1 MRNSLALLSMLV
13 LQITGMTAQVLPRHA
28 LMFSADYASNSEVL
42 GTFSNAAKQPSYAP
56 SVTFISKWG
65 ADFSL
70 TGYAIGNSDDSLD
83 SFTGEVDLMLGYNW
97 EPVKGLVLYP
107 SYTHFW
113 YSENAN
119 SLKSIFKNDFH
130 LDVDYTYKF
139 INLGASAGFYTGT
152 QHTFYAGI
160 HNSYPLDLNRVFG
173 KNDGRKTLRFDAD
186 SERAIEFKEF
196 DLSSRH
202 WYAQNALYGTSEE
215 EDFIKFMDGVI
226 AQLEKRYSDIA
237 LLRNERFFQIFD
249 FDEGRAFEPDFLML
263 LKQKTGKIK
272 IYQIFVEPKGN
283 QFKDS
288 EGIYE
293 NSKEGWKEKMMLR
306 LDDEAETD
314 LKIENKDFKLVGLP
328 FYNEDLK
335 KEFEKAFKEKLLK

>member
-13 LQITGMTAQVLPRHA
+13 FQITGMTAQVLPRHA

-119 SLKSIFKNDFH
+119 SLKSIFRNDFH

-160 HNSYPLDLNRVFG
+160 HNSYPLALNRVFG
-173 KNDGRKTLRFDAD
+173 KNDGLSLQPGVDLNFGDYEYLNLYYLNKLEDNRTFLYYLLLNPTIRRYVYQERQKNPSLSREEILTDYLETKAQDQIKLTSVGISLPVSYIIGNFSINAGFYAYIPVNQPDYLGNEVQYFFDVG
-186 SERAIEFKEF
+186 IT
-196 DLSSRH
+196 
-202 WYAQNALYGTSEE
+202 Y
-215 EDFIKFMDGVI
+215 
-226 AQLEKRYSDIA
+226 
-237 LLRNERFFQIFD
+237 LLF
-249 FDEGRAFEPDFLML
+249 
-263 LKQKTGKIK
+263 TGK
-272 IYQIFVEPKGN
+272 
-283 QFKDS
+283 
-288 EGIYE
+288 
-293 NSKEGWKEKMMLR
+293 
-306 LDDEAETD
+306 
-314 LKIENKDFKLVGLP
+314 
-328 FYNEDLK
+328 
-335 KEFEKAFKEKLLK
+335 